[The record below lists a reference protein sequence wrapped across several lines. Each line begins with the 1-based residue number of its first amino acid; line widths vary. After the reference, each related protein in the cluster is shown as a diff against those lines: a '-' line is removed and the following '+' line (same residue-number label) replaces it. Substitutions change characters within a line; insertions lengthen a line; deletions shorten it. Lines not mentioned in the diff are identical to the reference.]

1 MGPSTKTTMHCQCV
15 TEVMHGTT
23 QIVDRVAAGNYT
35 GDEADRVIVSLK
47 KEAVEKIVC
56 VL

>member
-1 MGPSTKTTMHCQCV
+1 M
-15 TEVMHGTT
+15 
-23 QIVDRVAAGNYT
+23 DRVAAGNYT

>member
-1 MGPSTKTTMHCQCV
+1 MHCQCV